1 MVHVVNL
8 PVGTITEIINIDDP
22 RVMVPIDEVVEQLKN
37 DKDKIVRSMYGIPD
51 INEKIVKYKTEVS
64 YIAKCTREE
73 IKETNKIRYFKVH
86 VKYFP
91 SEKEVDL
98 IIPSYVKLFS
108 RTAKSYVPVE
118 FIRKSDILTD
128 YTGNIVQV
136 FENEQVEDFQPT
148 EYYSIKFTV
157 GNNKYPI
164 TFYLEGI
171 FANVCYNDFN
181 IGTVEETESII

>member
-1 MVHVVNL
+1 M
-8 PVGTITEIINIDDP
+8 
-22 RVMVPIDEVVEQLKN
+22 
-37 DKDKIVRSMYGIPD
+37 
-51 INEKIVKYKTEVS
+51 
-64 YIAKCTREE
+64 AKFWF
-73 IKETNKIRYFKVH
+73 NKVRYFKVH

-136 FENEQVEDFQPT
+136 FTNEQITDFEPT
-148 EYYSIKFTV
+148 EYYSINLNTN
-157 GNNKYPI
+157 NNKYLI
-164 TFYLEGI
+164 TFYFNGI
-171 FANVCYNDFN
+171 FANVCYNNFN
-181 IGTVEETESII
+181 IKPVDPEAGE

>member
-1 MVHVVNL
+1 MVHTVNL
-8 PVGTITEIINIDDP
+8 PVGTITDIINIDDP
-22 RVMVPIDEVVEQLKN
+22 NVLVPIESVVESFNEDAEKT
-37 DKDKIVRSMYGIPD
+37 VRSMYSMPD
-51 INEKIVKYKTEVS
+51 INEKIVKYESDIS
-64 YIAKCTREE
+64 YITSCK
-73 IKETNKIRYFKVH
+73 KEPIVNTHKVRYFKVH

-136 FENEQVEDFQPT
+136 FTNEQVTDFEPT
-148 EYYSIKFTV
+148 EYYSINLNTN
-157 GNNKYPI
+157 NNKYLI
-164 TFYLEGI
+164 TFYCNGI
-171 FANVCYNDFN
+171 FANVCYNNFN
-181 IGTVEETESII
+181 IKPVDPEPGE